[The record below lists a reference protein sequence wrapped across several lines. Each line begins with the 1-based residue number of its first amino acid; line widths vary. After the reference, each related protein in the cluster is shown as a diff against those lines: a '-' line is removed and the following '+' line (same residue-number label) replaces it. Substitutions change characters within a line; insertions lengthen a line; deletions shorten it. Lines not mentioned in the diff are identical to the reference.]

1 MTACFTPLAGCL
13 LRRPL
18 CLRSSSGRLGPLA
31 AQSAT
36 GTLASRSRLLRFKS
50 FSFIFKRKKQH
61 PFGAV
66 FFVWLRGKDL
76 TACFAPLAG
85 CLLRRPLC
93 LRSSSGRLGPL
104 AAQSA
109 TGTLA
114 SRSRLLRFK
123 SFSFIFKRK
132 KQHPFG
138 AVFFVWLR
146 GKDLTACF
154 APLAGCLLRRPL
166 CLRSSL
172 RAARTARYPKCHRH
186 FGLPLAPSQVQVL
199 IS

>member
-1 MTACFTPLAGCL
+1 MQAPPYCCG
-13 LRRPL
+13 
-18 CLRSSSGRLGPLA
+18 
-31 AQSAT
+31 
-36 GTLASRSRLLRFKS
+36 
-50 FSFIFKRKKQH
+50 
-61 PFGAV
+61 
-66 FFVWLRGKDL
+66 LRGKDL

-93 LRSSSGRLGPL
+93 LRSSLRTARTARCPKCHRRFGLTARAFSGSSP
-104 AAQSA
+104 
-109 TGTLA
+109 
-114 SRSRLLRFK
+114 SRSYSNEKNSTFSVLL
-123 SFSFIFKRK
+123 S
-132 KQHPFG
+132 
-138 AVFFVWLR
+138 FVWLR